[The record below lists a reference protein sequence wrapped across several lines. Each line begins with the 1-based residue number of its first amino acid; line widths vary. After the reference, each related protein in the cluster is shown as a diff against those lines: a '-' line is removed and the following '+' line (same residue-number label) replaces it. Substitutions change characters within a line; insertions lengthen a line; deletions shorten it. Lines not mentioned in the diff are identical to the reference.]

1 MNNGDDF
8 DDDDFLN
15 EDEFVNSEGFT
26 NKMQEFH
33 DKMRNESMA
42 EAYRF
47 ISDVGI
53 LFWVRN
59 DQFVKKSRKL
69 NILNKMV
76 SYFQGLEEYEK
87 CAYLMKGVNKLST
100 ENEETKESV

>member
-1 MNNGDDF
+1 MNDDDF
-8 DDDDFLN
+8 SEDDFLN
-15 EDEFVNSEGFT
+15 DDEFVNPEGFSD
-26 NKMQEFH
+26 KMQAFH
-33 DKMRNESMA
+33 DKMRNESMV

-59 DQFVKKSRKL
+59 DMYVKKSRKL

-76 SYFQGLEEYEK
+76 SYFENLQEFEK
-87 CAYLMKGVNKLST
+87 CAYLMKGVNKLNTEST
-100 ENEETKESV
+100 ETKESV

>member
-8 DDDDFLN
+8 ND
-15 EDEFVNSEGFT
+15 DEFGDEFNELNPEF
-26 NKMQEFH
+26 NDKMQEFH
-33 DKMRNESMA
+33 DKMLNESMA

-53 LFWVRN
+53 EFWVRN
-59 DQFVKKSRKL
+59 DMYVKKSRKL

-76 SYFQGLEEYEK
+76 SYFENLQEFEK
-87 CAYLMKGVNKLST
+87 CAYLMKGVNKLNTEST
-100 ENEETKESV
+100 ETKEQV

>member
-8 DDDDFLN
+8 ND
-15 EDEFVNSEGFT
+15 DEFGDEFNELNPEF
-26 NKMQEFH
+26 NDKMQEFH

-59 DQFVKKSRKL
+59 DMYVKKSRKL
-69 NILNKMV
+69 TILNKMV
-76 SYFQGLEEYEK
+76 NYFENLQEFEK
-87 CAYLMKGVNKLST
+87 CAYLMKGVNKLNTEST
-100 ENEETKESV
+100 ETKEPV